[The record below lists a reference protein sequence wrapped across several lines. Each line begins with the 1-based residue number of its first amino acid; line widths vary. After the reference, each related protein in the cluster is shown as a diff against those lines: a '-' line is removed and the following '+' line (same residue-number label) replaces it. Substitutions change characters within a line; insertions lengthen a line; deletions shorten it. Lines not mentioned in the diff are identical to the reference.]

1 MVEDQEQLQCTS
13 LDVSHTVTIDRL
25 VTAALEKEKV
35 NVAPSL
41 VTVEFEGVEIRGGW
55 STSD

>member
-1 MVEDQEQLQCTS
+1 MVEDQEQLQCT
-13 LDVSHTVTIDRL
+13 HTLTIDRL
-25 VTAALEKEKV
+25 VTADLEKEKV